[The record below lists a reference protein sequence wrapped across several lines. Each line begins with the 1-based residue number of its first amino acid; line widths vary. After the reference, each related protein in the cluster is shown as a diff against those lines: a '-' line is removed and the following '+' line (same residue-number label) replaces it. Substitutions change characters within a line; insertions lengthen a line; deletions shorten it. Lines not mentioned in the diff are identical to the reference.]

1 MTAKKL
7 PFIISFMA
15 AALLAVMSSCVKEEQ
30 LPDTTQGNFEALW
43 KIMDERYC
51 FFAEKEKQLGVNWDE
66 IYIKYRQRTTQNLP
80 SEQLFEVLG
89 DMLGELRDGH
99 VNMSSSFDLARNWS
113 WKEDYPANLSDTLLR
128 KYLGT
133 DYRIASG
140 MQYRILD
147 DNIGYVRCAS
157 FSNDIGDGNLD
168 EIMYYLAPCNGM
180 IVDLRSNSGGM
191 MTTAE
196 KLARRFTNE
205 DRLVGYIR
213 HKTGKGHNDFSE
225 MYEQRLKAT
234 SRIRWQKP
242 VVVLTNRGVYSAANE
257 FTKYMKALGAIIV
270 GDHTGGGAG
279 MPFTSELPNG
289 WLIRFSACPTFDINK
304 QCVEEGI
311 APHHNVS
318 LTDEDTA
325 KGKDT
330 IIEYARK
337 VIKTL

>member
-1 MTAKKL
+1 
-7 PFIISFMA
+7 
-15 AALLAVMSSCVKEEQ
+15 
-30 LPDTTQGNFEALW
+30 
-43 KIMDERYC
+43 
-51 FFAEKEKQLGVNWDE
+51 
-66 IYIKYRQRTTQNLP
+66 
-80 SEQLFEVLG
+80 
-89 DMLGELRDGH
+89 
-99 VNMSSSFDLARNWS
+99 
-113 WKEDYPANLSDTLLR
+113 
-128 KYLGT
+128 
-133 DYRIASG
+133 
-140 MQYRILD
+140 
-147 DNIGYVRCAS
+147 
-157 FSNDIGDGNLD
+157 
-168 EIMYYLAPCNGM
+168 
-180 IVDLRSNSGGM
+180 
-191 MTTAE
+191 
-196 KLARRFTNE
+196 
-205 DRLVGYIR
+205 
-213 HKTGKGHNDFSE
+213 